1 MRGAAVSA
9 EGTGPVALKKR
20 ALAAVHLAVLLF
32 GLSGLLGK
40 LLSLPPLI
48 IVFGRTAWAFAALV
62 LLLGLRRQLYLPH
75 RSDWELLLVSG
86 AVLSLHWYTFFESIQ
101 VSSVAVGLVTFS
113 SFPLF
118 VTFLEPIF
126 FRESLQKRDL
136 ATATLVVLGLLLVVP
151 TYSFVNRV
159 TLGAF
164 WGVCSGASFAVLAL
178 MNRRF
183 AIRNSALSIAAVQ
196 NGVAALVLLP
206 FAWKVG
212 FHFQGYDFWYLLF
225 LGVVCTALAHAL
237 FISGLAQIRAQ
248 TASVLAGLEPV
259 YGILLALIVLGEQP
273 AWRTLLGGS
282 LILAAVV
289 FASLKAR

>member
-1 MRGAAVSA
+1 MRGAVVSA
-9 EGTGPVALKKR
+9 EGTGPAAKKKR

-32 GLSGLLGK
+32 GLSGLFGK
-40 LLSLPPLI
+40 LLSLPSLI

-62 LLLGLRRQLYLPH
+62 LLLGLRRLLYLPH

-183 AIRNSALSIAAVQ
+183 ATRSSALSIAAVQ
-196 NGVAALVLLP
+196 NGVAALILLP
-206 FAWKVG
+206 FACKVG

-225 LGVVCTALAHAL
+225 LGVVCTAFAHAL

>member
-1 MRGAAVSA
+1 
-9 EGTGPVALKKR
+9 
-20 ALAAVHLAVLLF
+20 VHLAVLLF
-32 GLSGLLGK
+32 GLSGLFGK

-62 LLLGLRRQLYLPH
+62 LLLVLRRQLFLPH

-151 TYSFVNRV
+151 AYSFVNRV

-183 AIRNSALSIAAVQ
+183 AIRSSALSIAAVQ

-206 FAWKVG
+206 FVWEVG

-225 LGVVCTALAHAL
+225 LGVVCTAFAHAL

-273 AWRTLLGGS
+273 AWRTLLGGG

-289 FASLKAR
+289 FASLKTR